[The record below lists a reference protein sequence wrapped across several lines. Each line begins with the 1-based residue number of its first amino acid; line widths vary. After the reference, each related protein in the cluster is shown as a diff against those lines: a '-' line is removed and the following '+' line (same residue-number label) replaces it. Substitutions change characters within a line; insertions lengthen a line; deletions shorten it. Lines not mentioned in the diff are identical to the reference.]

1 MSARFSLGFAG
12 LVTTGA
18 LLLLAVNFYGG
29 DSGFTR
35 PRGSSVLEAGT
46 AANQIPLV
54 NSLDLP
60 SVRAEGADW
69 REKTTVFNPYRGRN
83 PATDGSLAYA
93 FSVTPQCDQSI
104 NMLNI
109 RRILKLTEFWKSAA
123 FKTALYQEQSWIG
136 AQVGF
141 FLGQVLNLDP
151 GCQSLRVN

>member
-69 REKTTVFNPYRGRN
+69 REK
-83 PATDGSLAYA
+83 AT
-93 FSVTPQCDQSI
+93 CSI
-104 NMLNI
+104 RTEDEI
-109 RRILKLTEFWKSAA
+109 REPM
-123 FKTALYQEQSWIG
+123 ALWHTRS
-136 AQVGF
+136 
-141 FLGQVLNLDP
+141 P
-151 GCQSLRVN
+151 